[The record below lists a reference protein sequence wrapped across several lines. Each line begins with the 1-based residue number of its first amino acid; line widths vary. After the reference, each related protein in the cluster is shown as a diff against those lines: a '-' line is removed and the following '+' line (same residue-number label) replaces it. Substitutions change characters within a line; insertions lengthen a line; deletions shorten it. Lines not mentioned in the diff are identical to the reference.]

1 MVIASIV
8 LAAVAAVAWWQIA
21 RRHVPMNARI
31 LVAGAVAVG
40 VSLQQVLTHDPR
52 TLRFRFFL
60 IWLLLSAGGLLFR
73 LGQMRS
79 RTR

>member
-1 MVIASIV
+1 MLIASIV
-8 LAAVAAVAWWQIA
+8 LAVVAAAAWWQIA
-21 RRHVPMNARI
+21 RRYVPMNARI
-31 LVAGAVAVG
+31 VLAGAVAVG

-60 IWLLLSAGGLLFR
+60 VWLLLSTGTLLFR
-73 LGQMRS
+73 IGQMRS